1 MIARGLRRAVRVAG
15 GTAASFLSC
24 AVVAVGGPT
33 WGGPASRTAAAA
45 TAAVTLIAVA
55 AMIRRLR
62 FATPSARL
70 QQVSFWMSLAP
81 AAIDI
86 EVSLALVAGCSAAT
100 QATGGLDSPL
110 YPLLYGVV
118 AFAAA
123 FQSRPAA
130 LLAVVAALALEAAA
144 VVRADLAAAAV
155 APALLHAGFIASAAL
170 MHALFLRGLFTRLRR
185 DHARRVDDEL
195 RRRRES
201 ARDYRLIAAA
211 LGAESRG
218 PRDRQDEEQALA
230 AGSAEVIGASI
241 IHTLDMLKQALSA
254 RTAVLLWLDERGDAL
269 RIKEA
274 QTDVDWIACGA
285 RVPLTGALGAAVR
298 DRALVSLPHARAG
311 QVPYYDGGGEQAGGP
326 LVALPVCDGPHLRG
340 LLCADRAPGAPAFND
355 RDVELLARAGQQV
368 VHTVHAEHVFI
379 AVERAKYE
387 HERFYHAS
395 ARLGRALTLDQVMDT
410 AFEAA
415 QEIVD
420 CDLAVITLFQP
431 ESNRHRVYSARHR
444 EGAPPLVDPEELA
457 GLEFRDNAGL
467 VSMVVKN
474 RHYLP
479 ASGELRDDAIPV
491 WTRKVKLRGAE
502 SLLVLPLASGDEAIG
517 TLTLASRERHRFRK
531 DVREMLGVIA
541 NQVATSLQNA
551 MMYKKMETM
560 ATTDGLTGLT
570 NHRTF
575 QDRFSN
581 LLERSARHN
590 HRAAMLLLDID
601 HFKKVND
608 TYGHPIGDE
617 VLRQVAQVL
626 RKAVRVI
633 DIPARYGGEE
643 FAVVLESTDLDGA
656 IALAERIREDV
667 GRLEVATDKG
677 TLKVTTSIG
686 VAAFPDDAT
695 LQPALIERADMAL
708 YHAKQGGRNRVV
720 CYRDFSAERS
730 GKTRAAS

>member
-1 MIARGLRRAVRVAG
+1 MRYLKRAGHVAG
-15 GTAASFLSC
+15 GATASALSC
-24 AVVAVGGPT
+24 VLVGAGGPT
-33 WGGPASRTAAAA
+33 WGGPASHAAIAA
-45 TAAVTLIAVA
+45 TGAVTLAAVSA
-55 AMIRRLR
+55 AVRRMRFRPPDQRLR
-62 FATPSARL
+62 R
-70 QQVSFWMSLAP
+70 VSFWMRIAP
-81 AAIDI
+81 TAFDA
-86 EVSLALVAGCSAAT
+86 ELSLALIAGCGAAA
-100 QATGGLDSPL
+100 QATGGLASPL

-123 FQSRPAA
+123 FQTRVAA
-130 LLAVVAALALEAAA
+130 VLAVLAALALEATAA
-144 VVRADLAAAAV
+144 ARADFLPSAVAAAII
-155 APALLHAGFIASAAL
+155 HAGFIAAAAL
-170 MHALFLRGLFTRLRR
+170 MHALFLRGLFATLRR
-185 DHARRVDDEL
+185 DHSRQVDDEV
-195 RRRRES
+195 RRQRET
-201 ARDYRLIAAA
+201 ARDYRLVAG
-211 LGAESRG
+211 LGAASSGPSSRV
-218 PRDRQDEEQALA
+218 DEEQALM

-241 IHTLDMLKQALSA
+241 VHTLDLVKRALSA
-254 RTAVLLWLDERGDAL
+254 RTAVLLWLDERADGL

-274 QTDVDWIACGA
+274 QSDVDWIAYGG
-285 RVPLTGALGAAVR
+285 RVPLAGVLGAAVR
-298 DRALVSLPHARAG
+298 DRALVSLAHARPG
-311 QVPYYDGGGEQAGGP
+311 HIPYYDGGGVKASGP
-326 LVALPVCDGPHLRG
+326 LVALPVQEGPHVRG
-340 LLCADRAPGAPAFND
+340 LLCADREPDAAAFDD
-355 RDVELLARAGQQV
+355 RDVDLLARAGQQI
-368 VHTVHAEHVFI
+368 VHTLHTEHVFI

-395 ARLGRALTLDQVMDT
+395 ARLGRALTLEQVMDT

-415 QEIVD
+415 SEIVD
-420 CDLAVITLFQP
+420 CDLAVITLFHP
-431 ESNRHRVYSARHR
+431 ETRRHRVYSARHR
-444 EGAPPLVDPEELA
+444 PGAPPLVNPLELS

-474 RHYLP
+474 RRYLP
-479 ASGELRDDAIPV
+479 ASGELRDDSVPV
-491 WTRKVKLRGAE
+491 WTGKVKLRGAE
-502 SLLVLPLASGDEAIG
+502 SLLVLPLVTADEAIG
-517 TLTLASRERHRFRK
+517 TLTLASRERFRFRK

-541 NQVATSLQNA
+541 TQVATSLQNA

-575 QDRFSN
+575 QERFGN
-581 LLERSARHN
+581 LLERSARHG
-590 HRAAMLLLDID
+590 HRAAVLLLDID

-608 TYGHPIGDE
+608 TYGHPIGDQ

-656 IALAERIREDV
+656 LNLAERIREDV

-677 TLKVTTSIG
+677 VLAVTTSIG

-695 LQPALIERADMAL
+695 EQSALIERADMAL

-720 CYRDFSAERS
+720 SYRDFASERS

>member
-1 MIARGLRRAVRVAG
+1 MMARGLRRAARVLTG
-15 GTAASFLSC
+15 PAASLVSC
-24 AVVAVGGPT
+24 AIVGAGGPT
-33 WGGPASRTAAAA
+33 WGGPASRTATAA
-45 TAAVTLIAVA
+45 TAAVALVALVA
-55 AMIRRLR
+55 AIRRVR
-62 FATPSARL
+62 FAPPSARL
-70 QQVSFWMSLAP
+70 QRVSFWMGLAP
-81 AAIDI
+81 SAVDI
-86 EVSLALVAGCSAAT
+86 EVSLALVAGCAAAI

-123 FQSRPAA
+123 FQTRPAA
-130 LLAVVAALALEAAA
+130 LAAVAMAFALEAAA
-144 VVRADLAAAAV
+144 VVRAELAPSAIAS
-155 APALLHAGFIASAAL
+155 ALLHAGFIGSAAL
-170 MHALFLRGLFTRLRR
+170 MHALFLRGLFARLRR
-185 DHARRVDDEL
+185 DHAARVSEEL
-195 RRRRES
+195 RRRSES

-218 PRDRQDEEQALA
+218 PRSRPEEEQALA

-241 IHTLDMLKQALSA
+241 IHTLDLLKRALSA

-274 QTDVDWIACGA
+274 QTDVDWIACGT
-285 RVPLTGALGAAVR
+285 RVPLAGALGAAVR
-298 DRALVSLPHARAG
+298 DRALVSLPHARPG
-311 QVPYYDGGGEQAGGP
+311 QVPYYDGGGDEAGGP
-326 LVALPVCDGPHLRG
+326 LVALPVCDGAFVRG
-340 LLCADRAPGAPAFND
+340 LLCADREVGAPAFD
-355 RDVELLARAGQQV
+355 ERDAELLARAGQQV
-368 VHTVHAEHVFI
+368 VHAIHAEHVFI

-415 QEIVD
+415 SEIVDD
-420 CDLAVITLFQP
+420 CDLAVITLF
-431 ESNRHRVYSARHR
+431 EAETNRHRVYSARHR
-444 EGAPPLVDPEELA
+444 PGAPPLVDPLELA

-479 ASGELRDDAIPV
+479 ASGELRDEAIPV

-502 SLLVLPLASGDEAIG
+502 SILVLPLASADEAIG
-517 TLTLASRERHRFRK
+517 TLTLASRERHSFRK

-541 NQVATSLQNA
+541 VQVATSLQNA
-551 MMYKKMETM
+551 IMYKKMETM

-575 QDRFSN
+575 QERFAN
-581 LLERSARHN
+581 LLERSARHG
-590 HRAAMLLLDID
+590 HRAAILLLDID

-608 TYGHPIGDE
+608 TYGHPVGDE
-617 VLRQVAQVL
+617 VLRQVARVL
-626 RKAVRVI
+626 GKAVRVI

-643 FAVVLESTDLDGA
+643 FAIVLESTDLGGA
-656 IALAERIREDV
+656 VNLAERIREDV

-686 VAAFPDDAT
+686 IAAFPDDARE
-695 LQPALIERADMAL
+695 QPALIERADMAL
-708 YHAKQGGRNRVV
+708 YQAKQSGRNRVV
-720 CYRDFSAERS
+720 CYRDLAAEKSKSR
-730 GKTRAAS
+730 KAS

>member
-1 MIARGLRRAVRVAG
+1 MRVRSLERAARVAG
-15 GTAASFLSC
+15 GATASALAC
-24 AVVAVGGPT
+24 ALVAAGGTT
-33 WGGPASRTAAAA
+33 WGGPASHTAAAA
-45 TAAVTLIAVA
+45 TAWVTLVAIAA
-55 AMIRRLR
+55 AVRRMR
-62 FATPSARL
+62 FTPPSARL
-70 QQVSFWMSLAP
+70 QRVSFWMRIAP

-86 EVSLALVAGCSAAT
+86 EVSLALIAGCGAAV
-100 QATGGLDSPL
+100 QATGGQDSPL
-110 YPLLYGVV
+110 YPLVYGVV

-123 FQSRPAA
+123 FQTRAAA
-130 LLAVVAALALEAAA
+130 LLAIVGALALEAAA
-144 VVRADLAAAAV
+144 AARAGFAPAAV
-155 APALLHAGFIASAAL
+155 AAALLHAGFITSAAL

-185 DHARRVDDEL
+185 DHAVRVEDEL

-201 ARDYRLIAAA
+201 SRDYRLIAAA

-218 PRDRQDEEQALA
+218 PRARPDEEEALV

-241 IHTLDMLKQALSA
+241 VHTLDLVKRALSA
-254 RTAVLLWLDERGDAL
+254 RTAVLLWLDERGDGL

-285 RVPLTGALGAAVR
+285 RVPLAGALGAAVR
-298 DRALVSLPHARAG
+298 DRALVSLPHARPG
-311 QVPYYDGGGEQAGGP
+311 QVPYYDGGGSEAGGP
-326 LVALPVCDGPHLRG
+326 LVALPVCDGPHVRG
-340 LLCADRAPGAPAFND
+340 LLCADRAPGAAAFGD
-355 RDVELLARAGQQV
+355 RDADFLARAGQQI
-368 VHTVHAEHVFI
+368 VHAIHAEHVFI

-415 QEIVD
+415 SEIVD

-431 ESNRHRVYSARHR
+431 ENRRHRVYSARHR
-444 EGAPPLVDPEELA
+444 PGVPPLVGPLDLA

-502 SLLVLPLASGDEAIG
+502 SLLVLPLVSADEAIG

-575 QDRFSN
+575 QERFAQ
-581 LLERSARHN
+581 LLERSARHG
-590 HRAAMLLLDID
+590 HKAAMLLLDID

-626 RKAVRVI
+626 GKAVRVI

-643 FAVVLESTDLDGA
+643 FAVVLESTDLPGA
-656 IALAERIREDV
+656 LNLAERIREDV
-667 GRLEVATDKG
+667 GRLEVPTDKG
-677 TLKVTTSIG
+677 PLTVTTSIG

-695 LQPALIERADMAL
+695 EQPALIERADMAL

-720 CYRDFSAERS
+720 SYRDFSAERS

>member
-1 MIARGLRRAVRVAG
+1 MRTRGLRRAARVASG
-15 GTAASFLSC
+15 VLASLLSC
-24 AVVAVGGPT
+24 ALVAAGGPT
-33 WGGPASRTAAAA
+33 GAGPASRSAAAA
-45 TAAVTLIAVA
+45 TAAIALIALA
-55 AMIRRLR
+55 AIGRRLR
-62 FATPSARL
+62 FSPPTARL
-70 QQVSFWMSLAP
+70 QRVSFWMAIAP
-81 AAIDI
+81 TTIDI
-86 EVSLALVAGCSAAT
+86 EVSLALIAGCGAAI
-100 QATGGLDSPL
+100 QGAGGLDSPL

-123 FQSRPAA
+123 FQTRPAA
-130 LLAVVAALALEAAA
+130 LVAVAAALALEAAA
-144 VVRADLAAAAV
+144 AARAHLAPPAV
-155 APALLHAGFIASAAL
+155 AAALLHAGFITSSAL
-170 MHALFLRGLFTRLRR
+170 MHALFLRGLFARLRR
-185 DHARRVDDEL
+185 DHAGRVEDEL

-218 PRDRQDEEQALA
+218 PRTRPEEEQALA

-241 IHTLDMLKQALSA
+241 VHTLDLLKRALSA

-285 RVPLTGALGAAVR
+285 RVPLAGALAAAVR
-298 DRALVSLPHARAG
+298 DRAPVSLPHARPG
-311 QVPYYDGGGEQAGGP
+311 QVPYYDGGGDQAGGP
-326 LVALPVCDGPHLRG
+326 LVALPVSDGPHVRG
-340 LLCADRAPGAPAFND
+340 LLCADREPGAAVFD
-355 RDVELLARAGQQV
+355 GRDAELLARAGQQI
-368 VHTVHAEHVFI
+368 VHAIHAEHVFI

-415 QEIVD
+415 SEIVD

-431 ESNRHRVYSARHR
+431 DTRRHRVYSARHR
-444 EGAPPLVDPEELA
+444 PGEPPLASPEELS

-502 SLLVLPLASGDEAIG
+502 SLLVLPLVSADEAIG

-531 DVREMLGVIA
+531 DVREMLAVIA

-575 QDRFSN
+575 QDRFAN
-581 LLERSARHN
+581 LLERSARHG
-590 HRAAMLLLDID
+590 HRAAVLLLDID
-601 HFKKVND
+601 HFKTVND
-608 TYGHPIGDE
+608 TYGHPLGDE
-617 VLRQVAQVL
+617 VLRQVALVL

-656 IALAERIREDV
+656 LNLAERIREDV

-677 TLKVTTSIG
+677 PLRVTTSIG
-686 VAAFPDDAT
+686 VAAFPDDGRE
-695 LQPALIERADMAL
+695 QPVLIERADLAL
-708 YHAKQGGRNRVV
+708 YQAKQGGRNRVV
-720 CYRDFSAERS
+720 SYRDVAAERS